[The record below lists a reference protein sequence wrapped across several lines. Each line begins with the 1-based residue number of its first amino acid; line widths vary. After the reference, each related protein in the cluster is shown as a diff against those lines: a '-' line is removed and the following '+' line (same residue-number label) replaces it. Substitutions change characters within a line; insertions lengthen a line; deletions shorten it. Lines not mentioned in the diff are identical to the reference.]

1 LIKYYVQNREEIVVK
16 YTNLFFFASL
26 FAIVFTPAT
35 GWSRPIAPEPH
46 PFTAPVAELDLEID
60 AVNFSRNRD
69 VRAGERLRSYTLP
82 VLMRYG
88 VAPGLEVQLGADLFV
103 WEGTKALDSGQRAS
117 DEGFGDV
124 SFGFKY
130 NFWGNDGE
138 SPSAFAVRPVVVAP
152 TNSLSPERRLWL
164 ARLELPYAVELHP
177 GFSLEWT
184 PDIGIAAN
192 STELSRT
199 VQAGSLVSFNQEVGE
214 ITDLF
219 VEFEHAA
226 FRERGRGPEN
236 YLNLGLTFEPLETLI
251 VEPAVQLGTTRAADD
266 FRLLLTLVQRY
277 G

>member
-1 LIKYYVQNREEIVVK
+1 MKSI
-16 YTNLFFFASL
+16 NLFFFASL
-26 FAIVFTPAT
+26 FAIFSTATT

-46 PFTAPVAELDLEID
+46 PFTAPVTELDLEID

-103 WEGTKALDSGQRAS
+103 WEGIKALDSGQRAS
-117 DEGFGDV
+117 DEGFGDT

-130 NFWGNDGE
+130 NIWGNDGE
-138 SPSAFAVRPVVVAP
+138 SPSAFAVRPMIGAP

-164 ARLELPYAVELHP
+164 ARLELPYAVELLP
-177 GFSLEWT
+177 GLSLEWT
-184 PDIGIAAN
+184 PDIGIAAT
-192 STELSRT
+192 SSELSRT
-199 VQAGSLVSFNQEVGE
+199 VQAGSLVSFNQEIGE

-236 YLNLGLTFEPLETLI
+236 YLNLGFTVELLETLI
-251 VEPAVQLGTTRAADD
+251 LEPATQLGLTRSADD
-266 FRLLLTLVQRY
+266 VRFLLTAVQRF
-277 G
+277 GSSSGVP